1 MEYTQITLNDWVE
14 MKQKLKQE
22 LLGVKQSFVRIG
34 YALRKIDD
42 AKMYEQDGYKSVA
55 EFAKAEYG
63 LEGSTVSR
71 FMSINRE
78 YSIDG
83 YSERLKPEYADFNR
97 SQLEEMLK
105 LPESDREMITPDT
118 ARKEI
123 RDIKKFNQMEPQ
135 EGVADDVTDLI
146 RHFGEDNADTLRKLY
161 QCGIADNLYD
171 NINRLVEIVNPG
183 GSRSY
188 RKGLFFLMFHED
200 CLKYKKYGEMPQ
212 RMEYSEFFERILD
225 VFGDEP
231 EEEKKEEVTEVEHER
246 TDNEPEKEVEELAAE
261 PQRERGT
268 EREDP
273 ESGEHEPKRIEQPA
287 PEVEETEK
295 TVISPAKKTEEKAEE
310 SVPKIME
317 NVVET
322 EESVP
327 KTMED
332 MAEIKED
339 VPKNTGNAV
348 EVKENVPESSENII
362 ETEMKVTHQIK
373 LEAEF
378 FDDAAAGRKS
388 FELRKNDRNYKEGDV
403 LEMEEV
409 KDGTKTGRK
418 CSKRIVYMM
427 ENFEGLENGYC
438 ILGCELL

>member
-1 MEYTQITLNDWVE
+1 MEYTQITLNDWME

-42 AKMYEQDGYKSVA
+42 AKMYEQDGYKSIA

-105 LPESDREMITPDT
+105 LPEADREMVTPDT

-123 RDIKKFNQMEPQ
+123 RDIKKFNQAEPQ
-135 EGVADDVTDLI
+135 EGIADDVTDLI
-146 RHFGEDNADTLRKLY
+146 RHFGEDNAETLKKLY
-161 QCGIADNLYD
+161 QCGIADNLYE
-171 NINRLVEIVNPG
+171 NINRLIEIVNPG

-200 CLKYKKYGEMPQ
+200 CLKYKKYGQAPQ
-212 RMEYSEFFERILD
+212 RMEYREFFERILD

-246 TDNEPEKEVEELAAE
+246 TDHEPEEKVEELAAE
-261 PQRERGT
+261 PQRDSRT
-268 EREDP
+268 ERENP
-273 ESGEHEPKRIEQPA
+273 ESGEHEPERTEQPDQ
-287 PEVEETEK
+287 EIEETEE
-295 TVISPAKKTEEKAEE
+295 TVISPAKKTEEKVEE
-310 SVPKIME
+310 TVPEIVEDVDETEEIVPKIME
-317 NVVET
+317 DRTEIEENVPKNDGNTIEIEVNVPEISENVVE
-322 EESVP
+322 
-327 KTMED
+327 
-332 MAEIKED
+332 AET
-339 VPKNTGNAV
+339 N
-348 EVKENVPESSENII
+348 
-362 ETEMKVTHQIK
+362 VTHQIK

-378 FDDAAAGRKS
+378 FDDAAAGRKN
-388 FELRKNDRNYKEGDV
+388 FELRKNDRNYKEGDI

>member
-1 MEYTQITLNDWVE
+1 MEYTQITLNDWME

-42 AKMYEQDGYKSVA
+42 AKLYEQDGYKSVA

-105 LPESDREMITPDT
+105 LPEADREMITPDT

-123 RDIKKFNQMEPQ
+123 RDIKKFNHAEPQ
-135 EGVADDVTDLI
+135 EGIADDVTDLI
-146 RHFGEDNADTLRKLY
+146 RHFGKDNADTLKKLY
-161 QCGIADNLYD
+161 QCGIADNLYE
-171 NINRLVEIVNPG
+171 NINRLIEIVNPG

-200 CLKYKKYGEMPQ
+200 CLKYKKYGQTPQ
-212 RMEYSEFFERILD
+212 RMEYREFFERILD

-231 EEEKKEEVTEVEHER
+231 EEETMEGVTEAEHER
-246 TDNEPEKEVEELAAE
+246 TDSEHEREVEELAAE
-261 PQRERGT
+261 PQRDSRV

-273 ESGEHEPKRIEQPA
+273 ERGEHEQERTGQPDPK
-287 PEVEETEK
+287 VEEPEK
-295 TVISPAKKTEEKAEE
+295 TVISPAKKTEEKEETVPEIIESETEIEE

-317 NVVET
+317 NVVEI
-322 EESVP
+322 E
-327 KTMED
+327 
-332 MAEIKED
+332 ED
-339 VPKNTGNAV
+339 VP
-348 EVKENVPESSENII
+348 EISENVI
-362 ETEMKVTHQIK
+362 ETEVKVTHQIK
-373 LEAEF
+373 LGAEF

-388 FELRKNDRNYKEGDV
+388 FELRKNDRNYKEGDM
-403 LEMEEV
+403 LEMEEI
-409 KDGTKTGRK
+409 KDGKKTGRK

>member
-1 MEYTQITLNDWVE
+1 MEYTQITLNDWLE

-42 AKMYEQDGYKSVA
+42 AKLYEQDGYKSVA

-105 LPESDREMITPDT
+105 LPEADREMITPDT

-123 RDIKKFNQMEPQ
+123 RDIKKFNHAEPQ
-135 EGVADDVTDLI
+135 EGIADDVTDLI
-146 RHFGEDNADTLRKLY
+146 RHFGEDNVDTLKKLY
-161 QCGIADNLYD
+161 QCGIADNLYE
-171 NINRLVEIVNPG
+171 NINRLIEIVNPG

-200 CLKYKKYGEMPQ
+200 CLKYKKYGQTPQ
-212 RMEYSEFFERILD
+212 RMEYREFFERIMD

-231 EEEKKEEVTEVEHER
+231 EEEKMEGVTEVEHER
-246 TDNEPEKEVEELAAE
+246 ADSEPEREVEELAAE
-261 PQRERGT
+261 PQRDSGT

-273 ESGEHEPKRIEQPA
+273 ESGEHEPERTGQPD
-287 PEVEETEK
+287 PKIEETEK
-295 TVISPAKKTEEKAEE
+295 IGVSPAKKTEERTEESVPKIIENVIETGE

-317 NVVET
+317 DVT
-322 EESVP
+322 EIE
-327 KTMED
+327 
-332 MAEIKED
+332 ED
-339 VPKNTGNAV
+339 VP
-348 EVKENVPESSENII
+348 EISENVI
-362 ETEMKVTHQIK
+362 ETEAKVTHQIK
-373 LEAEF
+373 LKAEF
-378 FDDAAAGRKS
+378 FDDAVAGRKS

-409 KDGTKTGRK
+409 KDGKKTGRK

-427 ENFEGLENGYC
+427 ENFEGLEDGYC

>member
-1 MEYTQITLNDWVE
+1 MEYTQITLNDWME

-42 AKMYEQDGYKSVA
+42 AKLYGQDGYKSIA

-105 LPESDREMITPDT
+105 LPEADREMVTPDT

-123 RDIKKFNQMEPQ
+123 RDIKKFNQAEPQ
-135 EGVADDVTDLI
+135 EGIADDVTELI
-146 RHFGEDNADTLRKLY
+146 RHFGEDNAETLEKLY

-171 NINRLVEIVNPG
+171 NTRRLIEIVNPG

-200 CLKYKKYGEMPQ
+200 CLKYKKYGQTPQ
-212 RMEYSEFFERILD
+212 RMEYREFFERIMD

-231 EEEKKEEVTEVEHER
+231 EDPEETMEEVTEAEHER
-246 TDNEPEKEVEELAAE
+246 TDSEPEREVEELAAE
-261 PQRERGT
+261 PQRDSGT
-268 EREDP
+268 ERENP
-273 ESGEHEPKRIEQPA
+273 ESGEHEPERTGQPD
-287 PEVEETEK
+287 PKVEEPEK
-295 TVISPAKKTEEKAEE
+295 TVISPAKKSEERNGE

-317 NVVET
+317 DV
-322 EESVP
+322 
-327 KTMED
+327 
-332 MAEIKED
+332 AEIEKD
-339 VPKNTGNAV
+339 VP
-348 EVKENVPESSENII
+348 EISENVI
-362 ETEMKVTHQIK
+362 ETEVKVTHQIK
-373 LEAEF
+373 LVAEF

-409 KDGTKTGRK
+409 KDGKKTGRK

-427 ENFEGLENGYC
+427 ENFEGLEDGYC

>member
-1 MEYTQITLNDWVE
+1 MEYTQITLNDWME

-200 CLKYKKYGEMPQ
+200 CLKYKKYGQTPQ
-212 RMEYSEFFERILD
+212 RMEYREFFERILD

-231 EEEKKEEVTEVEHER
+231 EEKEEEVTEVEHER
-246 TDNEPEKEVEELAAE
+246 TDNEPEREVEELAAE
-261 PQRERGT
+261 PQREGGT

-273 ESGEHEPKRIEQPA
+273 ESGEHEQERTERPA
-287 PEVEETEK
+287 PAVEEQEK

-310 SVPKIME
+310 TVPEIIENVAEIAASVPE
-317 NVVET
+317 N
-322 EESVP
+322 
-327 KTMED
+327 
-332 MAEIKED
+332 
-339 VPKNTGNAV
+339 
-348 EVKENVPESSENII
+348 KENVI
-362 ETEMKVTHQIK
+362 EAETKVIHQIK

-378 FDDAAAGRKS
+378 FDDALSGRKS
-388 FELRKNDRNYKEGDV
+388 FELRKNDRNYEEGDM

-409 KDGTKTGRK
+409 KDGAKTGRK

>member
-1 MEYTQITLNDWVE
+1 MEYTQITLNDWME

-42 AKMYEQDGYKSVA
+42 AKLYGQDGYKSVA

-83 YSERLKPEYADFNR
+83 YSERLKPEYAEFNR

-105 LPESDREMITPDT
+105 LPEADRDMVTPDT

-123 RDIKKFNQMEPQ
+123 RDIKKFNQAEPQ
-135 EGVADDVTDLI
+135 EGIADDVTDLI
-146 RHFGEDNADTLRKLY
+146 RHFGEDNADTLKKLY

-200 CLKYKKYGEMPQ
+200 CLKYKKYGQTPQ
-212 RMEYSEFFERILD
+212 RMEYREFFERILD
-225 VFGDEP
+225 AFGDEQ
-231 EEEKKEEVTEVEHER
+231 EEETMEEVTEAEHER
-246 TDNEPEKEVEELAAE
+246 TDSEPEREVEELAAE
-261 PQRERGT
+261 PQRDSRV

-273 ESGEHEPKRIEQPA
+273 ERGEHEQERTGQPDPK
-287 PEVEETEK
+287 VEESKK
-295 TVISPAKKTEEKAEE
+295 TVISPAKKSEERNGE

-317 NVVET
+317 DVT
-322 EESVP
+322 EIE
-327 KTMED
+327 K
-332 MAEIKED
+332 D
-339 VPKNTGNAV
+339 VP
-348 EVKENVPESSENII
+348 EISENVI
-362 ETEMKVTHQIK
+362 ETEVKVTHQIK
-373 LEAEF
+373 LVAEF

-409 KDGTKTGRK
+409 KDGKKTGRK

-427 ENFEGLENGYC
+427 ENFEGLEDGYC

>member
-1 MEYTQITLNDWVE
+1 MEYTQITLNDWME

-42 AKMYEQDGYKSVA
+42 AKLYEQDGYKSIA

-105 LPESDREMITPDT
+105 LPEADREMVTPDT

-123 RDIKKFNQMEPQ
+123 RDIKKFNQAEPQ
-135 EGVADDVTDLI
+135 EGIADDVTELI
-146 RHFGEDNADTLRKLY
+146 RHFGEDNAETLEKLY
-161 QCGIADNLYD
+161 QCGIADNLHD

-200 CLKYKKYGEMPQ
+200 CLKYKKYGQTPQ
-212 RMEYSEFFERILD
+212 RMEYREFFERILD
-225 VFGDEP
+225 AFGDEP
-231 EEEKKEEVTEVEHER
+231 EEETMEEVTEAEHER
-246 TDNEPEKEVEELAAE
+246 TDSEPEREVEELAAE
-261 PQRERGT
+261 PQRDSRV

-273 ESGEHEPKRIEQPA
+273 ERGEHEQERTGQPDPK
-287 PEVEETEK
+287 VEEPEK
-295 TVISPAKKTEEKAEE
+295 TVISPAKKTEEKEETVPEIIESATEIEE
-310 SVPKIME
+310 SVPKNAE
-317 NVVET
+317 NEVE
-322 EESVP
+322 
-327 KTMED
+327 
-332 MAEIKED
+332 
-339 VPKNTGNAV
+339 
-348 EVKENVPESSENII
+348 ENVPEN
-362 ETEMKVTHQIK
+362 TE
-373 LEAEF
+373 EAEIQERVLKTK
-378 FDDAAAGRKS
+378 AYCKEIQRAMERK
-388 FELRKNDRNYKEGDV
+388 EYETA
-403 LEMEEV
+403 M
-409 KDGTKTGRK
+409 
-418 CSKRIVYMM
+418 RIAEKMM
-427 ENFEGLENGYC
+427 KYIRRVIEISE
-438 ILGCELL
+438 

>member
-1 MEYTQITLNDWVE
+1 MEYTQITLNDWME

-42 AKMYEQDGYKSVA
+42 AKLYEQDGYKSIA

-105 LPESDREMITPDT
+105 LPEADREMVTPDT

-123 RDIKKFNQMEPQ
+123 RDIKKFNQAEPQ
-135 EGVADDVTDLI
+135 EGIADDVTELI
-146 RHFGEDNADTLRKLY
+146 RHFGEDNAETLEKLY
-161 QCGIADNLYD
+161 QCGIADNLHD

-200 CLKYKKYGEMPQ
+200 CLKYKKYGQTPQ
-212 RMEYSEFFERILD
+212 RMEYREFFERILD
-225 VFGDEP
+225 AFGDEP
-231 EEEKKEEVTEVEHER
+231 EEETMEEVTEAEHER
-246 TDNEPEKEVEELAAE
+246 TDSEPEREVEELAAE
-261 PQRERGT
+261 PQRDSRV

-273 ESGEHEPKRIEQPA
+273 ERGEHEQERTGQPDPK
-287 PEVEETEK
+287 VEEPEK
-295 TVISPAKKTEEKAEE
+295 TVISPAKKTEEKEETVPEIIESATEIEE

-317 NVVET
+317 NVVEI
-322 EESVP
+322 E
-327 KTMED
+327 
-332 MAEIKED
+332 ED
-339 VPKNTGNAV
+339 VPKNAENEV
-348 EVKENVPESSENII
+348 EENVPEN
-362 ETEMKVTHQIK
+362 TE
-373 LEAEF
+373 EAEIQERVLKTK
-378 FDDAAAGRKS
+378 AYCKEIQRAMERK
-388 FELRKNDRNYKEGDV
+388 EYETA
-403 LEMEEV
+403 M
-409 KDGTKTGRK
+409 
-418 CSKRIVYMM
+418 RITEKMM
-427 ENFEGLENGYC
+427 KYIRRVIEISE
-438 ILGCELL
+438 

>member
-1 MEYTQITLNDWVE
+1 MEYTQITLNDWME

-42 AKMYEQDGYKSVA
+42 AKLYEQDGYKSVA

-105 LPESDREMITPDT
+105 LPEADREMITPDT

-123 RDIKKFNQMEPQ
+123 RDIKKFNHAEPQ
-135 EGVADDVTDLI
+135 EGIADDVTDLI
-146 RHFGEDNADTLRKLY
+146 RHFGKDNADTLKKLY
-161 QCGIADNLYD
+161 QCGIADNLYE
-171 NINRLVEIVNPG
+171 NIDRLIEIVNPG

-200 CLKYKKYGEMPQ
+200 CLKYKKYGQTPQ
-212 RMEYSEFFERILD
+212 RMEYREFFERILD

-231 EEEKKEEVTEVEHER
+231 EEETMEGVTEAEHER
-246 TDNEPEKEVEELAAE
+246 TDSEHEREVEELAAE
-261 PQRERGT
+261 PQRDSRV

-273 ESGEHEPKRIEQPA
+273 ERGEHEQERTGQPDPK
-287 PEVEETEK
+287 VEEPEK
-295 TVISPAKKTEEKAEE
+295 TVISPAKKTEEKEETVPEIIESETEIEE

-317 NVVET
+317 NVVEI
-322 EESVP
+322 E
-327 KTMED
+327 
-332 MAEIKED
+332 ED
-339 VPKNTGNAV
+339 VP
-348 EVKENVPESSENII
+348 EISENVI
-362 ETEMKVTHQIK
+362 ETEVKVTHQIK
-373 LEAEF
+373 LGAEF

-388 FELRKNDRNYKEGDV
+388 FELRKNDRNYKEGDM
-403 LEMEEV
+403 LEMEEI
-409 KDGTKTGRK
+409 KDGKKTGRK

>member
-1 MEYTQITLNDWVE
+1 MEYTQITLNDWME

-42 AKMYEQDGYKSVA
+42 AKLYGQDGYKSVA

-105 LPESDREMITPDT
+105 LPEADREMVTPDT

-123 RDIKKFNQMEPQ
+123 RDIKKFNQAEPQ
-135 EGVADDVTDLI
+135 EGIADDVTELI
-146 RHFGEDNADTLRKLY
+146 RHFGEDNAETLEKLY
-161 QCGIADNLYD
+161 QCGIADNLHD

-200 CLKYKKYGEMPQ
+200 CLKYKKYGQTPQ
-212 RMEYSEFFERILD
+212 RMEYREFFERILD
-225 VFGDEP
+225 AFGDEP
-231 EEEKKEEVTEVEHER
+231 EEETMEGVTEAEHER
-246 TDNEPEKEVEELAAE
+246 TDIEPEREVEELAAE
-261 PQRERGT
+261 PQRDSGVERK
-268 EREDP
+268 DP
-273 ESGEHEPKRIEQPA
+273 ERGEHEQERTGQPDPK
-287 PEVEETEK
+287 VEEPEK
-295 TVISPAKKTEEKAEE
+295 TVISPAKKSEERTGE
-310 SVPKIME
+310 SIPKIME

-322 EESVP
+322 GESVP
-327 KTMED
+327 KIMED
-332 MAEIKED
+332 VTEIEKD
-339 VPKNTGNAV
+339 VP
-348 EVKENVPESSENII
+348 EISENVI

-373 LEAEF
+373 LESEF
-378 FDDAAAGRKS
+378 FDDAAAGRKN

-409 KDGTKTGRK
+409 KDGKKTGRK

-427 ENFEGLENGYC
+427 ENFEGLEDGYC

>member
-1 MEYTQITLNDWVE
+1 MEYTQITLNDWME

-42 AKMYEQDGYKSVA
+42 AKLYEQDGYKSIA
-55 EFAKAEYG
+55 EFAKSEYG

-105 LPESDREMITPDT
+105 LPEADREMVTPDT

-123 RDIKKFNQMEPQ
+123 RDIKKFNQAEPQ
-135 EGVADDVTDLI
+135 EGIADDGTELI
-146 RHFGEDNADTLRKLY
+146 RHFGEDNAETLEKLY

-171 NINRLVEIVNPG
+171 NINRLIEIVNPG

-200 CLKYKKYGEMPQ
+200 CLKYKKYGQTPQ
-212 RMEYSEFFERILD
+212 RMEYREFFERILD
-225 VFGDEP
+225 AFGDEP
-231 EEEKKEEVTEVEHER
+231 EEETMEGVTEAEHER
-246 TDNEPEKEVEELAAE
+246 TDIEPEREVEELAAE
-261 PQRERGT
+261 PQRDSGVERK
-268 EREDP
+268 DP
-273 ESGEHEPKRIEQPA
+273 ERGEHEQERTGQPDPK
-287 PEVEETEK
+287 VEEPEK
-295 TVISPAKKTEEKAEE
+295 TVISPAKKSEERTGE
-310 SVPKIME
+310 SIPKIME

-322 EESVP
+322 GESVP
-327 KTMED
+327 KIMED
-332 MAEIKED
+332 VTEIEKD
-339 VPKNTGNAV
+339 VP
-348 EVKENVPESSENII
+348 EISENVI

-373 LEAEF
+373 LESEF
-378 FDDAAAGRKS
+378 FDDAAAGRKN

-409 KDGTKTGRK
+409 KDGKKTGRK

-427 ENFEGLENGYC
+427 ENFEGLEDGYC

>member
-1 MEYTQITLNDWVE
+1 MEYTQITLNDWME

-42 AKMYEQDGYKSVA
+42 AKLYEQDGYKSVA

-105 LPESDREMITPDT
+105 LPEADREMITPDT

-123 RDIKKFNQMEPQ
+123 RDIKKFNHAEPQ
-135 EGVADDVTDLI
+135 EGIADDVTDLI
-146 RHFGEDNADTLRKLY
+146 RHFGKDNADTLKKLY
-161 QCGIADNLYD
+161 QCGIADNLYE
-171 NINRLVEIVNPG
+171 NINRLIEIVNPG

-200 CLKYKKYGEMPQ
+200 CLKYKKYGQTPQ
-212 RMEYSEFFERILD
+212 RMEYREFFERILD

-231 EEEKKEEVTEVEHER
+231 EEETMEGVTEAEHER
-246 TDNEPEKEVEELAAE
+246 TDSEHEREVEELAAE
-261 PQRERGT
+261 PQRDSRV

-273 ESGEHEPKRIEQPA
+273 ERGEHEQERTGQPDPK
-287 PEVEETEK
+287 VEETEK
-295 TVISPAKKTEEKAEE
+295 TVISPAKKTEEKEE
-310 SVPKIME
+310 TVPEISE
-317 NVVET
+317 NV
-322 EESVP
+322 
-327 KTMED
+327 
-332 MAEIKED
+332 
-339 VPKNTGNAV
+339 
-348 EVKENVPESSENII
+348 I
-362 ETEMKVTHQIK
+362 ETEVKVTHQIK
-373 LEAEF
+373 LGAEF

-388 FELRKNDRNYKEGDV
+388 FELRKNDRNYKEGDM
-403 LEMEEV
+403 LEMEEI
-409 KDGTKTGRK
+409 KDGKKTGRK

>member
-1 MEYTQITLNDWVE
+1 MEYTQITLNDWME

-42 AKMYEQDGYKSVA
+42 AKLYEQDGYKSVA

-78 YSIDG
+78 YYIDG

-105 LPESDREMITPDT
+105 LPEADREMITPDT

-123 RDIKKFNQMEPQ
+123 RDIKKFNHAEPQ
-135 EGVADDVTDLI
+135 EGIADDVTDLI
-146 RHFGEDNADTLRKLY
+146 RHFGKDNADTLKKLY
-161 QCGIADNLYD
+161 QCGIADNLYE
-171 NINRLVEIVNPG
+171 NINRLIEIVNPG

-200 CLKYKKYGEMPQ
+200 CLKYKKYGQTPQ
-212 RMEYSEFFERILD
+212 RMEYREFFERILD

-231 EEEKKEEVTEVEHER
+231 EEETMEGVTEAEHER
-246 TDNEPEKEVEELAAE
+246 TDSEHEREVEELAAE
-261 PQRERGT
+261 PQRDSRV

-273 ESGEHEPKRIEQPA
+273 ERGEHEQERTGQPDPK
-287 PEVEETEK
+287 VEEPEK
-295 TVISPAKKTEEKAEE
+295 TVISPAKKTEEKEETVPEIIESETEIEE

-317 NVVET
+317 NVVEI
-322 EESVP
+322 E
-327 KTMED
+327 
-332 MAEIKED
+332 ED
-339 VPKNTGNAV
+339 VP
-348 EVKENVPESSENII
+348 EISENVI
-362 ETEMKVTHQIK
+362 ETEVKVTHQIK
-373 LEAEF
+373 LGAEF

-388 FELRKNDRNYKEGDV
+388 FELRKNDRNYKEGDM
-403 LEMEEV
+403 LEMEEI
-409 KDGTKTGRK
+409 KDGKKTGRK

>member
-1 MEYTQITLNDWVE
+1 MEYTQITLNDWME

-42 AKMYEQDGYKSVA
+42 AKMYEQDGYKSIA

-105 LPESDREMITPDT
+105 LPEADREMVTPDT

-123 RDIKKFNQMEPQ
+123 RDIKKFNQAEPQ
-135 EGVADDVTDLI
+135 EGIADDVTDLI
-146 RHFGEDNADTLRKLY
+146 RHFGEDNAETLKKLY

-261 PQRERGT
+261 PQRDSRV

-273 ESGEHEPKRIEQPA
+273 ESGEHEPERIEQPD
-287 PEVEETEK
+287 PKIEETEK
-295 TVISPAKKTEEKAEE
+295 IGVSPAKKTEEKEE
-310 SVPKIME
+310 ETVLEIVKSVAKIEETVTESME
-317 NVVET
+317 NVTET

-327 KTMED
+327 KMMTN
-332 MAEIKED
+332 
-339 VPKNTGNAV
+339 VV
-348 EVKENVPESSENII
+348 EVA

-378 FDDAAAGRKS
+378 FDDALSGRKS
-388 FELRKNDRNYKEGDV
+388 FELRKNDRNYKEGDM
-403 LEMEEV
+403 LEMEEI
-409 KDGTKTGRK
+409 KDGKKTGRK

-427 ENFEGLENGYC
+427 ENFEGLEDGYC

>member
-1 MEYTQITLNDWVE
+1 MEYTQITLNDWME

-42 AKMYEQDGYKSVA
+42 AKLYGQDGYKSVA

-105 LPESDREMITPDT
+105 LPEADREMVTPDT

-123 RDIKKFNQMEPQ
+123 RDIKKFNQAEPQ
-135 EGVADDVTDLI
+135 EGIADDVTELI
-146 RHFGEDNADTLRKLY
+146 RHFGEDNADTLKKLY
-161 QCGIADNLYD
+161 QCGIADNLYE
-171 NINRLVEIVNPG
+171 NINRLIEIVNPG

-200 CLKYKKYGEMPQ
+200 CLKYKKYGQTPQ
-212 RMEYSEFFERILD
+212 RMEYREFFERILD
-225 VFGDEP
+225 AFGDEP
-231 EEEKKEEVTEVEHER
+231 EEETMEEVTEAEHER
-246 TDNEPEKEVEELAAE
+246 TDSEHEREVEELAAE
-261 PQRERGT
+261 PQRDSGT

-273 ESGEHEPKRIEQPA
+273 ESGEHEPERIEQPD
-287 PEVEETEK
+287 PKIEETEK
-295 TVISPAKKTEEKAEE
+295 IGVSPAKKSEEKTEE

-322 EESVP
+322 GESVS
-327 KTMED
+327 KIMED
-332 MAEIKED
+332 VTEIEED
-339 VPKNTGNAV
+339 VPKNAENEV
-348 EVKENVPESSENII
+348 EVEENVPEN
-362 ETEMKVTHQIK
+362 TE
-373 LEAEF
+373 EAEIQERVLKTK
-378 FDDAAAGRKS
+378 AYCKEIQRAMERK
-388 FELRKNDRNYKEGDV
+388 EYETA
-403 LEMEEV
+403 M
-409 KDGTKTGRK
+409 
-418 CSKRIVYMM
+418 RITEKMM
-427 ENFEGLENGYC
+427 KYIRRVIEISE
-438 ILGCELL
+438 

>member
-1 MEYTQITLNDWVE
+1 MEYTQITLNDWME

-42 AKMYEQDGYKSVA
+42 AKLYEQDGYKSVA

-105 LPESDREMITPDT
+105 LPEADREMITPDT

-123 RDIKKFNQMEPQ
+123 RDIKKFNHAEPQ
-135 EGVADDVTDLI
+135 EGIADDVTDLI
-146 RHFGEDNADTLRKLY
+146 RHFGKDNADTLKKLY
-161 QCGIADNLYD
+161 QCGIADNLYE
-171 NINRLVEIVNPG
+171 NINRLIEIVNPG

-200 CLKYKKYGEMPQ
+200 CLKYKKYGQTPQ
-212 RMEYSEFFERILD
+212 RMEYREFFERILD

-231 EEEKKEEVTEVEHER
+231 EEETMEGVTEAEHER
-246 TDNEPEKEVEELAAE
+246 TDSEPERGVEELAAE
-261 PQRERGT
+261 PQRDSGVERK
-268 EREDP
+268 DP
-273 ESGEHEPKRIEQPA
+273 ERGEHEQERTGQPDPK
-287 PEVEETEK
+287 VEEPEK
-295 TVISPAKKTEEKAEE
+295 TVISPAKKTQEKEETVPEIIESATEIEE

-317 NVVET
+317 NVVEI
-322 EESVP
+322 E
-327 KTMED
+327 
-332 MAEIKED
+332 ED
-339 VPKNTGNAV
+339 VPKNAENEV
-348 EVKENVPESSENII
+348 EVEENVPEN
-362 ETEMKVTHQIK
+362 TE
-373 LEAEF
+373 EAEIQERVLKTK
-378 FDDAAAGRKS
+378 AYCKEIQRAMERK
-388 FELRKNDRNYKEGDV
+388 EYETA
-403 LEMEEV
+403 M
-409 KDGTKTGRK
+409 
-418 CSKRIVYMM
+418 RITEKMM
-427 ENFEGLENGYC
+427 KYIRRVIEISE
-438 ILGCELL
+438 

>member
-1 MEYTQITLNDWVE
+1 MEYTQITLNDWME

-42 AKMYEQDGYKSVA
+42 AKMYEQDGYKSIA

-105 LPESDREMITPDT
+105 LPEADREMVTPDT

-123 RDIKKFNQMEPQ
+123 RDIKKFNQAEPQ
-135 EGVADDVTDLI
+135 EGIADDVTEMI
-146 RHFGEDNADTLRKLY
+146 RHFGEDNAETLKKLY
-161 QCGIADNLYD
+161 QCGIVDNLYV
-171 NINRLVEIVNPG
+171 NINRLIEIVNPG

-200 CLKYKKYGEMPQ
+200 CLKYKKYGQTPQ
-212 RMEYSEFFERILD
+212 RMGYREFFERILD

-231 EEEKKEEVTEVEHER
+231 GEREEEVTEVEHER
-246 TDNEPEKEVEELAAE
+246 TDREAEREVEELAAE
-261 PQRERGT
+261 PQRDSRV

-273 ESGEHEPKRIEQPA
+273 EGGEHEQERTEQPD
-287 PEVEETEK
+287 PKIEETEK
-295 TVISPAKKTEEKAEE
+295 IGVSPAKKTEEKEE
-310 SVPKIME
+310 ETVLEIVKSVAKIEETVTESME
-317 NVVET
+317 NVTET

-327 KTMED
+327 KMMTN
-332 MAEIKED
+332 
-339 VPKNTGNAV
+339 VV
-348 EVKENVPESSENII
+348 EVA

-378 FDDAAAGRKS
+378 FDDALSGRKS
-388 FELRKNDRNYKEGDV
+388 FELRKNDRNYKEGDM
-403 LEMEEV
+403 LEMEEI
-409 KDGTKTGRK
+409 KDGKKTGRK

-427 ENFEGLENGYC
+427 ENFEGLEDGYC

>member
-1 MEYTQITLNDWVE
+1 MEYTQITLNDWME

-42 AKMYEQDGYKSVA
+42 AKLYEQDGYKSIA

-105 LPESDREMITPDT
+105 LPEADREMITPDT

-123 RDIKKFNQMEPQ
+123 RDIKKFNHAEPQ
-135 EGVADDVTDLI
+135 EGIADDVTDLI
-146 RHFGEDNADTLRKLY
+146 RHFGKDNADTLKKLY
-161 QCGIADNLYD
+161 QCGIADNLYE
-171 NINRLVEIVNPG
+171 NINRLIEIVNPG

-200 CLKYKKYGEMPQ
+200 CLKYKKYGQTPQ
-212 RMEYSEFFERILD
+212 RMEYREFFERILD

-231 EEEKKEEVTEVEHER
+231 EEETMEGVTEAEHER
-246 TDNEPEKEVEELAAE
+246 TDSEHEREVEELAAE
-261 PQRERGT
+261 PQRDSRV

-273 ESGEHEPKRIEQPA
+273 ERGEHEQERTGQPDPK
-287 PEVEETEK
+287 VEEPEK
-295 TVISPAKKTEEKAEE
+295 TVISPAKKTEEKEETVPEIIESETEIEE

-317 NVVET
+317 NVVEI
-322 EESVP
+322 E
-327 KTMED
+327 
-332 MAEIKED
+332 ED
-339 VPKNTGNAV
+339 VP
-348 EVKENVPESSENII
+348 EISENVI
-362 ETEMKVTHQIK
+362 ETEVKVTHQIK
-373 LEAEF
+373 LGAEF

-388 FELRKNDRNYKEGDV
+388 FELRKNDRNYKEGDM
-403 LEMEEV
+403 LEMEEI
-409 KDGTKTGRK
+409 KDGKKTGRK

>member
-1 MEYTQITLNDWVE
+1 MEYTQITLNDWME

-34 YALRKIDD
+34 YALRRIDD
-42 AKMYEQDGYKSVA
+42 AKLYEQDGYKSIA
-55 EFAKAEYG
+55 EFAKSEYG

-105 LPESDREMITPDT
+105 LPEADREMVTPDT

-123 RDIKKFNQMEPQ
+123 RDIKKFNQAEPQ
-135 EGVADDVTDLI
+135 EGIADDVTELI
-146 RHFGEDNADTLRKLY
+146 RHFGEDNAETLEKLY

-200 CLKYKKYGEMPQ
+200 CLKYKKYGQTPQ
-212 RMEYSEFFERILD
+212 RMEYREFFERIMD

-231 EEEKKEEVTEVEHER
+231 EDPEEKMEEVTEVEHER
-246 TDNEPEKEVEELAAE
+246 TDSEHEREVEELAAE
-261 PQRERGT
+261 PQRDSRV

-273 ESGEHEPKRIEQPA
+273 ESGEHEQERIEQPD
-287 PEVEETEK
+287 PKIEETEK
-295 TVISPAKKTEEKAEE
+295 IGVSPAKKTKEKEEETVPEIVKSVAKIEE
-310 SVPKIME
+310 TVTESME
-317 NVVET
+317 NVAET

-327 KTMED
+327 KMMTN
-332 MAEIKED
+332 
-339 VPKNTGNAV
+339 VV
-348 EVKENVPESSENII
+348 EVA

-378 FDDAAAGRKS
+378 FDDALSGRKS

-409 KDGTKTGRK
+409 KDGKKIGRK

-427 ENFEGLENGYC
+427 ENFEGLEDGYC

>member
-1 MEYTQITLNDWVE
+1 MEYTQITLNDWME

-42 AKMYEQDGYKSVA
+42 AKLYEQDGYKSIA
-55 EFAKAEYG
+55 EFAKSEYG

-105 LPESDREMITPDT
+105 LPEADREMVTPDT

-123 RDIKKFNQMEPQ
+123 RDIKKFNQAEPQ
-135 EGVADDVTDLI
+135 EGIADDVTELI
-146 RHFGEDNADTLRKLY
+146 RHFGEDNAETLEKLY
-161 QCGIADNLYD
+161 QCGIADNLHD

-200 CLKYKKYGEMPQ
+200 CLKYKKYGQTPQ
-212 RMEYSEFFERILD
+212 RMEYREFFERILD
-225 VFGDEP
+225 AFGDEP
-231 EEEKKEEVTEVEHER
+231 EEETMEEVTEAEHER
-246 TDNEPEKEVEELAAE
+246 TDSEPEREVEELAAE
-261 PQRERGT
+261 PQRDSRV

-273 ESGEHEPKRIEQPA
+273 ERGEHEQERTGQPDPK
-287 PEVEETEK
+287 VEEPEK
-295 TVISPAKKTEEKAEE
+295 TVISPAKKTEEKEETVPEIIESATEIEE

-317 NVVET
+317 NVVEI
-322 EESVP
+322 E
-327 KTMED
+327 
-332 MAEIKED
+332 ED
-339 VPKNTGNAV
+339 VPKNAENEV
-348 EVKENVPESSENII
+348 EENVPEN
-362 ETEMKVTHQIK
+362 TE
-373 LEAEF
+373 EAEIQERVLKTK
-378 FDDAAAGRKS
+378 AYCKEIQRAMERK
-388 FELRKNDRNYKEGDV
+388 EYETAMRITEK
-403 LEMEEV
+403 MM
-409 KDGTKTGRK
+409 K
-418 CSKRIVYMM
+418 CIRRVIEIS
-427 ENFEGLENGYC
+427 E
-438 ILGCELL
+438 

>member
-200 CLKYKKYGEMPQ
+200 CLKYKKYGQTPQ
-212 RMEYSEFFERILD
+212 RMEYREFFERILD

-231 EEEKKEEVTEVEHER
+231 EEKEEEVTEVEHER
-246 TDNEPEKEVEELAAE
+246 TDNEPEREVEELAAE
-261 PQRERGT
+261 PQREGGT

-273 ESGEHEPKRIEQPA
+273 ESGEHEQERTERPA
-287 PEVEETEK
+287 PAVEEQEK

-310 SVPKIME
+310 TVPEIIENVAEIAASVPE
-317 NVVET
+317 N
-322 EESVP
+322 
-327 KTMED
+327 
-332 MAEIKED
+332 
-339 VPKNTGNAV
+339 
-348 EVKENVPESSENII
+348 KENVI
-362 ETEMKVTHQIK
+362 EAETKVIHQIK

-378 FDDAAAGRKS
+378 FDDALSGRKS
-388 FELRKNDRNYKEGDV
+388 FELRKNDRNYEEGDV

-409 KDGTKTGRK
+409 KDGAKTGRK

>member
-1 MEYTQITLNDWVE
+1 MEYTQITLNDWME

-42 AKMYEQDGYKSVA
+42 AKLYEQDGYKSVA

-105 LPESDREMITPDT
+105 LPEADREMITPDT

-123 RDIKKFNQMEPQ
+123 RDIKKFNHAEPQ
-135 EGVADDVTDLI
+135 EGIADDVTDLI
-146 RHFGEDNADTLRKLY
+146 RHFGKDNADTLKKLY
-161 QCGIADNLYD
+161 QCGIADNLYE
-171 NINRLVEIVNPG
+171 NINRLIEIVNPG

-200 CLKYKKYGEMPQ
+200 CLKYKKYGQTPQ
-212 RMEYSEFFERILD
+212 RMEYREFFERILD

-231 EEEKKEEVTEVEHER
+231 EEETMEGVTEAEHER
-246 TDNEPEKEVEELAAE
+246 TDSEHEREVEELAAE
-261 PQRERGT
+261 PQRDSRV

-273 ESGEHEPKRIEQPA
+273 ERGEHEQERTGQPDPK
-287 PEVEETEK
+287 VEEPEK
-295 TVISPAKKTEEKAEE
+295 TVISQAKKTEEKEETVPEIIESETEIEE

-317 NVVET
+317 NVVEI
-322 EESVP
+322 E
-327 KTMED
+327 
-332 MAEIKED
+332 ED
-339 VPKNTGNAV
+339 VP
-348 EVKENVPESSENII
+348 EISENVI
-362 ETEMKVTHQIK
+362 ETEVKVTHQIK
-373 LEAEF
+373 LGAEF

-388 FELRKNDRNYKEGDV
+388 FELRKNDRNYKEGDM
-403 LEMEEV
+403 LEMEEI
-409 KDGTKTGRK
+409 KDGKKTGRK

-427 ENFEGLENGYC
+427 ENFEGLEDGYC

>member
-1 MEYTQITLNDWVE
+1 MEYTQITLNDWLE

-22 LLGVKQSFVRIG
+22 LLGVKQSFIRIG

-42 AKMYEQDGYKSVA
+42 AKLYEQDGYKSVA
-55 EFAKAEYG
+55 EFAKSEYG

-105 LPESDREMITPDT
+105 LPEADREMITPDT

-123 RDIKKFNQMEPQ
+123 RDIKKFNHAEPQ
-135 EGVADDVTDLI
+135 EGIADDVTDLI
-146 RHFGEDNADTLRKLY
+146 RHFGEDNEETLGKLY
-161 QCGIADNLYD
+161 QCGIADNLYE
-171 NINRLVEIVNPG
+171 NINRLIEIVNPG

-200 CLKYKKYGEMPQ
+200 CLKYKKYGQTPQ
-212 RMEYSEFFERILD
+212 RMEYREFFERIMD

-231 EEEKKEEVTEVEHER
+231 EDLEEKMEEVTEAEHER
-246 TDNEPEKEVEELAAE
+246 TDSEPEREVEELAAE
-261 PQRERGT
+261 PQRDSRV

-273 ESGEHEPKRIEQPA
+273 ESGEHEQERIEQPD
-287 PEVEETEK
+287 PKIEETEK
-295 TVISPAKKTEEKAEE
+295 IGVSPAKKTEEKEE
-310 SVPKIME
+310 ETVPEIVKSVAKIEETVTESME
-317 NVVET
+317 NVAET

-327 KTMED
+327 KMMTN
-332 MAEIKED
+332 
-339 VPKNTGNAV
+339 VV
-348 EVKENVPESSENII
+348 EVA

-378 FDDAAAGRKS
+378 FDDALSGRKS

-409 KDGTKTGRK
+409 KDGKKTGRK

-427 ENFEGLENGYC
+427 ENFEGLEDGYC

>member
-1 MEYTQITLNDWVE
+1 MEYTQITLNDWME

-42 AKMYEQDGYKSVA
+42 AKLYEQDGYKSIA
-55 EFAKAEYG
+55 EFAKSEYG

-105 LPESDREMITPDT
+105 LPEADREMVTPDT

-123 RDIKKFNQMEPQ
+123 RDIKKFNQAEPQ
-135 EGVADDVTDLI
+135 EGIADDVTELI
-146 RHFGEDNADTLRKLY
+146 RHFGKDNADTLKKLY
-161 QCGIADNLYD
+161 QCGIADNLYE
-171 NINRLVEIVNPG
+171 NINRLIEIVNPG

-200 CLKYKKYGEMPQ
+200 CLKYKKYGQTPQ
-212 RMEYSEFFERILD
+212 RMEYREFFERILD

-231 EEEKKEEVTEVEHER
+231 EEETMEGVTEAEHER
-246 TDNEPEKEVEELAAE
+246 TDSEHEREVEELAAE
-261 PQRERGT
+261 PQRDSRV

-273 ESGEHEPKRIEQPA
+273 ERGEHEQERTGQPDPK
-287 PEVEETEK
+287 VEEPEK
-295 TVISPAKKTEEKAEE
+295 TVISPAKKTEEKEETVPEIIESETEIEE

-317 NVVET
+317 NVVEI
-322 EESVP
+322 E
-327 KTMED
+327 
-332 MAEIKED
+332 ED
-339 VPKNTGNAV
+339 VP
-348 EVKENVPESSENII
+348 EISENVI
-362 ETEMKVTHQIK
+362 ETEVKVTHQIK
-373 LEAEF
+373 LGAEF

-388 FELRKNDRNYKEGDV
+388 FELRKNDRNYKEGDM
-403 LEMEEV
+403 LEMEEI
-409 KDGTKTGRK
+409 KDGKKTGRK

>member
-1 MEYTQITLNDWVE
+1 MEYTQITLNDWME

-42 AKMYEQDGYKSVA
+42 AKLYEQDGYKSIA

-105 LPESDREMITPDT
+105 LPEADREMVTPDT

-123 RDIKKFNQMEPQ
+123 RDIKKFNQAEPQ
-135 EGVADDVTDLI
+135 EAIADDVTELI
-146 RHFGEDNADTLRKLY
+146 RHFGEDNAETLEKLY
-161 QCGIADNLYD
+161 QCGIADNLHD

-200 CLKYKKYGEMPQ
+200 CLKYKKYGQTPQ
-212 RMEYSEFFERILD
+212 RMEYREFFERILD
-225 VFGDEP
+225 AFGDEP
-231 EEEKKEEVTEVEHER
+231 EEETMEEVTEAEHER
-246 TDNEPEKEVEELAAE
+246 TDSEPEREVEELAAE
-261 PQRERGT
+261 PQRDSRV

-273 ESGEHEPKRIEQPA
+273 ERGEHEQERTGQPDPK
-287 PEVEETEK
+287 VEEPEK
-295 TVISPAKKTEEKAEE
+295 TVISPAKKTEEKEETVPEIIESATEIEE

-317 NVVET
+317 NVVEI
-322 EESVP
+322 E
-327 KTMED
+327 
-332 MAEIKED
+332 ED
-339 VPKNTGNAV
+339 VPKNAENEV
-348 EVKENVPESSENII
+348 EENVPEN
-362 ETEMKVTHQIK
+362 TE
-373 LEAEF
+373 EAEIQERVLKTK
-378 FDDAAAGRKS
+378 AYCKEIQRAMERK
-388 FELRKNDRNYKEGDV
+388 EYETA
-403 LEMEEV
+403 M
-409 KDGTKTGRK
+409 
-418 CSKRIVYMM
+418 RIAEKMM
-427 ENFEGLENGYC
+427 KYIRRVIEISE
-438 ILGCELL
+438 

>member
-1 MEYTQITLNDWVE
+1 MEYTQITLNDWME

-42 AKMYEQDGYKSVA
+42 AKLYEQDGYKSVA

-105 LPESDREMITPDT
+105 LPEADREMITPDT

-123 RDIKKFNQMEPQ
+123 RDIKKFNHAEPQ
-135 EGVADDVTDLI
+135 EGIADDVTDLI
-146 RHFGEDNADTLRKLY
+146 RHFGKDNADTLKKLY
-161 QCGIADNLYD
+161 QCGIADNLYE
-171 NINRLVEIVNPG
+171 NINRLIEIVNPG

-188 RKGLFFLMFHED
+188 RKGLLFLMFHED
-200 CLKYKKYGEMPQ
+200 CLKYKKYGQTPQ
-212 RMEYSEFFERILD
+212 RMEYREFFERILD

-231 EEEKKEEVTEVEHER
+231 EEETMEGVTEAEHER
-246 TDNEPEKEVEELAAE
+246 TDSEHEREVEELAAE
-261 PQRERGT
+261 PQRDSRV

-273 ESGEHEPKRIEQPA
+273 ERGEHEQERTGQPDPK
-287 PEVEETEK
+287 VEEPEK
-295 TVISPAKKTEEKAEE
+295 TVISPAKKTEEKEETVPEIIESETEIKE

-317 NVVET
+317 NVVEI
-322 EESVP
+322 E
-327 KTMED
+327 
-332 MAEIKED
+332 ED
-339 VPKNTGNAV
+339 VP
-348 EVKENVPESSENII
+348 EISENVI
-362 ETEMKVTHQIK
+362 ETEVKVTHQIK
-373 LEAEF
+373 LGAEF

-388 FELRKNDRNYKEGDV
+388 FELRKNDRNYKEGDM
-403 LEMEEV
+403 LEMEEI
-409 KDGTKTGRK
+409 KDGKKTGRK

>member
-1 MEYTQITLNDWVE
+1 MEYTQITLNDWME

-42 AKMYEQDGYKSVA
+42 AKLYEQDGYKSIA
-55 EFAKAEYG
+55 EFAKSEYG

-105 LPESDREMITPDT
+105 LPEADREMITPDT

-123 RDIKKFNQMEPQ
+123 RDIKKFNHAEPQ
-135 EGVADDVTDLI
+135 EGIADDVTDLI
-146 RHFGEDNADTLRKLY
+146 RHFGEDNAEILKKLY
-161 QCGIADNLYD
+161 QCGVADNLYD
-171 NINRLVEIVNPG
+171 NINRLIEIVNPG

-200 CLKYKKYGEMPQ
+200 CLKYKKYGQTPQ
-212 RMEYSEFFERILD
+212 RMEYREFFERILD
-225 VFGDEP
+225 AFGDEP
-231 EEEKKEEVTEVEHER
+231 EEEKMEGVTEVEHEK
-246 TDNEPEKEVEELAAE
+246 TDSEPEREVEELAAE
-261 PQRERGT
+261 PQRDSRT

-273 ESGEHEPKRIEQPA
+273 ESGEHEQERTGQPDPK
-287 PEVEETEK
+287 VEEPEK
-295 TVISPAKKTEEKAEE
+295 TVISPAKKTEEKEETVPEIIESETEIEE

-317 NVVET
+317 NVVEI
-322 EESVP
+322 E
-327 KTMED
+327 
-332 MAEIKED
+332 ED
-339 VPKNTGNAV
+339 VPKIS
-348 EVKENVPESSENII
+348 ENVI
-362 ETEMKVTHQIK
+362 ETEVKVTHQIK
-373 LEAEF
+373 LGAEF

-388 FELRKNDRNYKEGDV
+388 FELRKNDRNYKEGDM
-403 LEMEEV
+403 LEMEEI
-409 KDGTKTGRK
+409 KDGKKTGRK

-427 ENFEGLENGYC
+427 ENFEGLEDGYC

>member
-1 MEYTQITLNDWVE
+1 MEYTQITLNDWME

-42 AKMYEQDGYKSVA
+42 AKLYEQDGYKSVA

-105 LPESDREMITPDT
+105 LPEADREMITPDT

-123 RDIKKFNQMEPQ
+123 RDIKKFNHAEPQ
-135 EGVADDVTDLI
+135 EGIADDVTDLI
-146 RHFGEDNADTLRKLY
+146 RHFGKDNADTLKKLY
-161 QCGIADNLYD
+161 QCGIADNLYE
-171 NINRLVEIVNPG
+171 NINRLIEIVNPG

-200 CLKYKKYGEMPQ
+200 CLKYKKYGQTPQ
-212 RMEYSEFFERILD
+212 RMEYREFFERILD

-231 EEEKKEEVTEVEHER
+231 EEETMEGVTEAEHER
-246 TDNEPEKEVEELAAE
+246 TDSEHEREVEELAAE
-261 PQRERGT
+261 PQRDSRV

-273 ESGEHEPKRIEQPA
+273 ERGEHEQERTGQPDPK
-287 PEVEETEK
+287 VEEPEK
-295 TVISPAKKTEEKAEE
+295 TVISPAKKTEEKEETVPEIIESETEIEE

-317 NVVET
+317 NVVEI
-322 EESVP
+322 E
-327 KTMED
+327 
-332 MAEIKED
+332 ED
-339 VPKNTGNAV
+339 VP
-348 EVKENVPESSENII
+348 EISENVI
-362 ETEMKVTHQIK
+362 ETEVKVTHQIK
-373 LEAEF
+373 LGAEF

-388 FELRKNDRNYKEGDV
+388 FELRKNDRNYKEGDM
-403 LEMEEV
+403 LEMEEI
-409 KDGTKTGRK
+409 KDGKKTGRK

-427 ENFEGLENGYC
+427 ENFE
-438 ILGCELL
+438 

>member
-1 MEYTQITLNDWVE
+1 MEYTQITLNDWME

-42 AKMYEQDGYKSVA
+42 AKLYEQDGYKSVA

-105 LPESDREMITPDT
+105 LPEADREMITPDT

-123 RDIKKFNQMEPQ
+123 RDIKKFNHAEPQ
-135 EGVADDVTDLI
+135 EGIADDVTDLI
-146 RHFGEDNADTLRKLY
+146 RHFGKDNADTLKKLY
-161 QCGIADNLYD
+161 QCGIADNLYE
-171 NINRLVEIVNPG
+171 NINRLIEIVNPG

-200 CLKYKKYGEMPQ
+200 CLKYKKYGQTPQ
-212 RMEYSEFFERILD
+212 RMEYREFFERILD

-231 EEEKKEEVTEVEHER
+231 EEETMEGVTEAEHER
-246 TDNEPEKEVEELAAE
+246 TDSEHEREVEELAAE
-261 PQRERGT
+261 PQRDSRV

-273 ESGEHEPKRIEQPA
+273 ERGEHEQERTGQPDPK
-287 PEVEETEK
+287 VEEPEK
-295 TVISPAKKTEEKAEE
+295 TVISPAKKTEEKEE
-310 SVPKIME
+310 TVPEIIESETEIEERAPKIME
-317 NVVET
+317 NVVEI
-322 EESVP
+322 E
-327 KTMED
+327 
-332 MAEIKED
+332 ED
-339 VPKNTGNAV
+339 VP
-348 EVKENVPESSENII
+348 EISENVI
-362 ETEMKVTHQIK
+362 ETEVKVTHQIK
-373 LEAEF
+373 LGAEF

-388 FELRKNDRNYKEGDV
+388 FELRKNDRNYKEGDM
-403 LEMEEV
+403 LEMEEI
-409 KDGTKTGRK
+409 KDGKKTGRK

-427 ENFEGLENGYC
+427 ENFEGLEDGYC